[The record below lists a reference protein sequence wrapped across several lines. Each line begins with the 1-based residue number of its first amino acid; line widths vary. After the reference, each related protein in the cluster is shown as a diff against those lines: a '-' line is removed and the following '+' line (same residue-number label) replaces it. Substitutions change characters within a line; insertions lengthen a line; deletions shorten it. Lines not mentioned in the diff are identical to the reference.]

1 MDDNTKAIMASSM
14 MAKLGSGIGV
24 LAVGIVLF
32 VACSGITARQK
43 TLLPAMQ
50 IAWPGVKQDLQRGL
64 PPLTEQI
71 DLLDSGVQSGD
82 PAILVR
88 VEWARLADS
97 GGAGITARV
106 DSGEISIGVAAS
118 LRERLRNF
126 GESLTT
132 YLARR

>member
-1 MDDNTKAIMASSM
+1 MVPNR
-14 MAKLGSGIGV
+14 IGELDRV
-24 LAVGIVLF
+24 
-32 VACSGITARQK
+32 
-43 TLLPAMQ
+43 
-50 IAWPGVKQDLQRGL
+50 
-64 PPLTEQI
+64 LTEQI

-118 LRERLRNF
+118 LRERLKNF